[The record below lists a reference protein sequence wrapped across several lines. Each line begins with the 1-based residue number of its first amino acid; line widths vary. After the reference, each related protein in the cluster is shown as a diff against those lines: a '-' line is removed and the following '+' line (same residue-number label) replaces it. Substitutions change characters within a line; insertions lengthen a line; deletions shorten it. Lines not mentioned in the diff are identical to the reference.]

1 MRNIGKIMVQLL
13 LRVDVANE
21 QIMIND
27 MDAGCSKKLG
37 KKDLTH

>member
-1 MRNIGKIMVQLL
+1 MRNIGKIMVQRLQQ
-13 LRVDVANE
+13 VGVANE